1 MHRLWFERGLPS
13 HLSGLVSGRAEP
25 LGPTP
30 PNDPLA
36 SAVGADG
43 AIASSLLRYD
53 ASVFDRMPKLRVVS
67 RTGIGYDRVDVAEA
81 TRRGIAVGVAP
92 DGPTT
97 STAEHTLALILAAA
111 KRLKVAEAMLR
122 EGPGDYFSR
131 NDGVEIAG
139 RTLGVVGYGRIGSR
153 VAAMAGGLGMRVL
166 VFDPFAMPSESGIE
180 TAGSLHELLANSD
193 VVTLHLPLVD
203 TTRHLLDGPAFAA
216 MRPGAIVINTARGG
230 LIDHDA
236 LLEAL
241 STGHLAG
248 AGLDVTEPEPLPEA
262 HPLLRRVDVIVT
274 PHVAAATREGKDRLY
289 SMAID
294 QAIAVLDGQSA
305 PNIVNPEV
313 IAQGGAE

>member
-13 HLSGLVSGRAEP
+13 HLSDLVSGRAEP
-25 LGPTP
+25 LGPNGP
-30 PNDPLA
+30 GDPLGTA
-36 SAVGADG
+36 FDADG

-67 RTGIGYDRVDVAEA
+67 RTGIGYDRVDIAEA

-97 STAEHTLALILAAA
+97 STAEHTLALILAVA
-111 KRLKVAEAMLR
+111 KRLKATEAMLR

-153 VAAMAGGLGMRVL
+153 VAAMAGGLGMPIL

-180 TAGSLHELLANSD
+180 TAKSLPELLANSD
-193 VVTLHLPLVD
+193 IVTLHLPLVD
-203 TTRHLLDGPAFAA
+203 ATRHLLDAAAFAA
-216 MRPGAIVINTARGG
+216 VRPGAIVINTARGG

-241 STGHLAG
+241 STGHVSG
-248 AGLDVTEPEPLPEA
+248 AGLDVTEPEPLPA
-262 HPLLRRVDVIVT
+262 THPLLWRDDVIVT

-289 SMAID
+289 AMAID
-294 QAIAVLDGQSA
+294 QAIAVLDGHSA